1 MADYANR
8 TDLQN
13 PAQKIARQAATG
25 QPYGEASRQ
34 MAAQE
39 AVPMGPSP
47 TTAAPAPRPRPTPGQ
62 VASLTAPTERP
73 GESLVGYAQAPT
85 APAMLPTRD
94 PVMDELEVLYQ
105 MYPNDDLAS
114 LISALKWGGQ

>member
-73 GESLVGYAQAPT
+73 SNHLLA
-85 APAMLPTRD
+85 TRKHQPPPPCSQ
-94 PVMDELEVLYQ
+94 PVTR
-105 MYPNDDLAS
+105 
-114 LISALKWGGQ
+114 